1 MFLYYPTENATS
13 PFQRPTGY
21 CFANSYRVADVMENE
36 VNIVLSLVVDPS
48 FFEVKSALE
57 KLK

>member
-13 PFQRPTGY
+13 PFQRLTGY
-21 CFANSYRVADVMENE
+21 CFANCYRVADVMENE
-36 VNIVLSLVVDPS
+36 VNVVMCLVVGPS